1 MEGVNYT
8 VSYANLWK
16 LLIDRKIKKTELKA
30 KAKISPGTYTKLNQD
45 QFVSMNVIAR
55 ICHVLDCRVKD
66 VLEINPK
73 DETEAFHQ
81 EIRPRYRN
89 FSELQ

>member
-16 LLIDRKIKKTELKA
+16 LLIDRRIKKTELKA
-30 KAKISPGTYTKLNQD
+30 KAKISPGTYAKLNRD
-45 QFVSMNVIAR
+45 QFVSMDVIAR
-55 ICHVLDCRVKD
+55 ICHVLNCRVED

-73 DETEAFHQ
+73 DGTGAIH
-81 EIRPRYRN
+81 
-89 FSELQ
+89 